1 MPNWSVEDLLTA
13 ISMHKRILHS
23 NEAQI
28 EDLHRRLDVYDA
40 EVTKWR
46 EECERLQE
54 AIKRHRRD
62 LDAPGILFHP
72 DSANVTLW
80 RTVE

>member
-1 MPNWSVEDLLTA
+1 MPNWTAENLLTA
-13 ISMHKRILHS
+13 IGLYKRILHS

-28 EDLHRRLDVYDA
+28 EDLYRRLDVYDA

-46 EECERLQE
+46 EECKRLQE

-62 LDAPGILFHP
+62 LDAPGIHFDP
-72 DSANVTLW
+72 GSANATLW